1 MDRQLDAGAA
11 RVLAR
16 TARALGVAVRA
27 GTSLARVSSAAGR
40 VAAVTLDDGTALP
53 AGLLVLCCGT
63 RPRTELARTAGLAV
77 GAGIVV
83 DGLTRSV
90 TDQAVY
96 AIGDCAEQDGRISGL
111 VAQAWA
117 QARTAA
123 RSVAE
128 LAAAG
133 TPGELAHQKD
143 HGPAPDVIRLK
154 APGIE
159 LAVLGSPRG
168 GAGADVVR
176 FTDQARGVYQKLVVR
191 DGRLAGA
198 ILLGDTRAAGTLTQL
213 LDRGAALPADRWCLL
228 AGRGGAAGATAVTES
243 PVAIPGHATIC
254 QCNGV
259 TKAAICAAWQR
270 GARDAG
276 QVAASTRAT
285 TGCGTCRAAV
295 EGIVAWLAAAEP
307 DPEPDPVPDPVPDLE
322 AGERE
327 PSARQAPPRTPQMS
341 AR

>member
-1 MDRQLDAGAA
+1 M
-11 RVLAR
+11 V
-16 TARALGVAVRA
+16 
-27 GTSLARVSSAAGR
+27 
-40 VAAVTLDDGTALP
+40 
-53 AGLLVLCCGT
+53 
-63 RPRTELARTAGLAV
+63 
-77 GAGIVV
+77 
-83 DGLTRSV
+83 
-90 TDQAVY
+90 
-96 AIGDCAEQDGRISGL
+96 
-111 VAQAWA
+111 
-117 QARTAA
+117 
-123 RSVAE
+123 
-128 LAAAG
+128 
-133 TPGELAHQKD
+133 
-143 HGPAPDVIRLK
+143 RLK
-154 APGIE
+154 ASGIE

-176 FTDQARGVYQKLVVR
+176 FTDPARGVYQKLVVR

-213 LDRGAALPADRWCLL
+213 LDRGAALPAERWSLL
-228 AGRGGAAGATAVTES
+228 AGGGAAAAAGAAVTES

-307 DPEPDPVPDPVPDLE
+307 DPVPDAVPDRADLE